1 MNPETIRQ
9 VVKEVAGRHK
19 EGYLIVRAQSRS
31 EITIKLNNGRIE
43 NISTASE
50 RGMGV
55 QAFTVR
61 GASGF
66 ASANE
71 IQVEKGRMLA
81 EKALALAAENER
93 LGCELNKNIF
103 TQSPNTDELIN
114 YAIYKFDSF
123 WPEQLKEFTALIH
136 GRLREINFESATL
149 AWQTSY
155 RQVEDFWCIGRSD
168 GTLVSFFI
176 PRAVLFHQGTVKTG
190 GNGQSF
196 SVHRSG
202 VDAGVL
208 LAEQEDYQLHRQSK
222 EKAEFILKV
231 CTAPQI
237 PAGSYPLLIDYG
249 LAKGLAHEAFG
260 HAVES
265 DLLEESVL
273 SENGKLKI
281 GMVIAGKNVNIIDG
295 SWQGDWAYQPYSANG
310 LKRDSVIIV
319 ENGIL
324 KQGLGDVFSAAKA
337 GMAVTGAG
345 RAEYYGSLPLP
356 RMTNIRL
363 VIKDNIPLPES
374 NGLENEIKH
383 LKAELAKRGLLA
395 QDYHFLLLGYRGGQ
409 VNIKTGDFVFQC
421 EGAVNLA
428 DPDFKV
434 YRPGI
439 FSGKILSVLKSVKL
453 GLGKERFDAIGACG
467 KAGQMVPSSGGG
479 SGYILLDKNENV
491 RLGGNDSGNETA

>member
-176 PRAVLFHQGTVKTG
+176 R
-190 GNGQSF
+190 GQF
-196 SVHRSG
+196 F
-202 VDAGVL
+202 
-208 LAEQEDYQLHRQSK
+208 
-222 EKAEFILKV
+222 FI
-231 CTAPQI
+231 
-237 PAGSYPLLIDYG
+237 
-249 LAKGLAHEAFG
+249 
-260 HAVES
+260 
-265 DLLEESVL
+265 
-273 SENGKLKI
+273 
-281 GMVIAGKNVNIIDG
+281 
-295 SWQGDWAYQPYSANG
+295 
-310 LKRDSVIIV
+310 R
-319 ENGIL
+319 
-324 KQGLGDVFSAAKA
+324 
-337 GMAVTGAG
+337 
-345 RAEYYGSLPLP
+345 
-356 RMTNIRL
+356 
-363 VIKDNIPLPES
+363 
-374 NGLENEIKH
+374 
-383 LKAELAKRGLLA
+383 
-395 QDYHFLLLGYRGGQ
+395 
-409 VNIKTGDFVFQC
+409 
-421 EGAVNLA
+421 
-428 DPDFKV
+428 
-434 YRPGI
+434 
-439 FSGKILSVLKSVKL
+439 
-453 GLGKERFDAIGACG
+453 ER
-467 KAGQMVPSSGGG
+467 
-479 SGYILLDKNENV
+479 
-491 RLGGNDSGNETA
+491 